1 MTDKIKQT
9 VVAYSD
15 TLEDDFIAPT
25 AYYYV
30 NCLGDYVYLHTR
42 SRAKAQ
48 EAVNE
53 ELGKG
58 HYTVHKVMKAS
69 IR

>member
-1 MTDKIKQT
+1 MADKIKQT
-9 VVAYSD
+9 VVSYSD

-25 AYYYV
+25 AYFYV
-30 NCLGDYVYLHTR
+30 NCLGDCVYLHTR

-48 EAVNE
+48 GAVNE
-53 ELGKG
+53 VFGKG
-58 HYTVHKVMKAS
+58 HYAVRKVMKAS